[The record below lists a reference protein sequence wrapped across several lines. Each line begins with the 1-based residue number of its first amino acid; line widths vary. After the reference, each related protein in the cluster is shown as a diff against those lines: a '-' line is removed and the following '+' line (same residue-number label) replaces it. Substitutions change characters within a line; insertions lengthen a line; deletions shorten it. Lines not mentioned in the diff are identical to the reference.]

1 MALSN
6 VQIASHMKRNSTCFY
21 KVFAYDQFRPENCP
35 FLPIAIVVNT
45 EPLVVKMGHW
55 VALYVDQKRRG
66 TFFDSYGMQP
76 WGKIVSFF
84 EKNATST
91 QFNKIVLQKDQTS
104 CGHHAIF
111 FLTQM
116 SKGHNLDN
124 ILQIYRKSPRKDFD
138 SMVVTHCKTHWSR
151 ADRTSRPWD
160 HSTFLSP
167 SWSSSSSSLSS
178 ILGWSC

>member
-76 WGKIVSFF
+76 WGKIASFF
-84 EKNATST
+84 AKNATST
-91 QFNKIVLQKDQTS
+91 QFNKIAFQKDQTS

-116 SKGHNLDN
+116 SNGYDLGD
-124 ILQIYRKSPRKDFD
+124 ILQICHQRSRKDFD
-138 SMVVTHCKTHWSR
+138 KMLVAHYKTH
-151 ADRTSRPWD
+151 
-160 HSTFLSP
+160 
-167 SWSSSSSSLSS
+167 
-178 ILGWSC
+178 